1 MPPRPSIRSRRTCA
15 AAPALLVALA
25 ACRSAPLPEA
35 LQYTEAAVLPTASE
49 LMRLGPNDI
58 VRARVYGH
66 PELSTPESDE
76 LTGTRVDPDGSLA
89 LPLVG
94 TVAVGGLSLNEAREV
109 IRAAYASFMRDP
121 QVEVSVVEYAAR
133 RFYLYG
139 EVMQAGP
146 IALDRPLNVYQALTF
161 GGGFAR
167 HADRKQIVLL
177 RETPEG
183 VDVHV
188 IDGETPDESGLIAIM
203 PNDFLFVRRTG
214 TGKFSEEVLPILSG
228 ISNTLTSIT
237 TLILI
242 DDRLDD

>member
-1 MPPRPSIRSRRTCA
+1 MPCRLSPAIRRARA
-15 AAPALLVALA
+15 AAPLLLLALA
-25 ACRSAPLPEA
+25 ACRMAPIPEA
-35 LQYTEAAVLPTASE
+35 IEYSAVAPVLDATEL
-49 LMRLGPNDI
+49 LRLGPNDV

-66 PELSTPESDE
+66 PELSTPESDD
-76 LTGTRVDPDGSLA
+76 LTGTRVDPDGALA

-94 TVAVGGLSLNEAREV
+94 TVAVGGLTLPEAREV
-109 IRAAYASFMRDP
+109 IRAAYASFMHEP

-139 EVMQAGP
+139 EVLKAGP
-146 IALDRPLNVYQALTF
+146 IALDRPVNVYQALTF
-161 GGGFAR
+161 GGGFTR
-167 HADRKQIVLL
+167 YADREQIVLL
-177 RETPEG
+177 RETPKG

-188 IDGETPDESGLIAIM
+188 IDGETPDESGLVAIM

-214 TGKFSEEVLPILSG
+214 TGKFSDEVLPILSG
-228 ISNTLTSIT
+228 ISSTLSSIT

>member
-1 MPPRPSIRSRRTCA
+1 MPCRPPNTSRRARA
-15 AAPALLVALA
+15 AAPLLLLALS
-25 ACRSAPLPEA
+25 ACRTASLPAAIE
-35 LQYTEAAVLPTASE
+35 YTEGAALPDASE

-66 PELSTPESDE
+66 PELSTPESDD

-94 TVAVGGLSLNEAREV
+94 SVSVGGLTLVEARDV
-109 IRAAYASFMRDP
+109 IRASYASFMREP

-133 RFYLYG
+133 RFYIFG
-139 EVMQAGP
+139 EVLTPGP
-146 IALDRPLNVYQALTF
+146 IAFDRPLNVYQALTF
-161 GGGFAR
+161 GGGFSR

-177 RETPEG
+177 RERPEG

-188 IDGETPDESGLIAIM
+188 IDGESPDESGLVALM

-214 TGKFSEEVLPILSG
+214 AGKFSEEVLPILSG
-228 ISNTLTSIT
+228 ISSSLTSIGS
-237 TLILI
+237 LILI

>member
-1 MPPRPSIRSRRTCA
+1 MPCRPSIALRRA
-15 AAPALLVALA
+15 WPVASLLTLALA
-25 ACRSAPLPEA
+25 ACRTAPIPEA
-35 LQYTEAAVLPTASE
+35 IEYTQAAALPVPSD
-49 LMRLGPNDI
+49 LMRLGANDV

-66 PELSTPESDE
+66 PELSTPESDD
-76 LTGTRVDPDGSLA
+76 LTGTRVDPDGTLA

-94 TVAVGGLSLNEAREV
+94 SVAVGGLTLDEARTA
-109 IRAAYASFMRDP
+109 IRAAYAGFMRDP
-121 QVEVSVVEYAAR
+121 QIEVSVVEYAAR

-139 EVMQAGP
+139 EVLTPGP
-146 IALDRPLNVYQALTF
+146 VPFDRPLNVYQALTF
-161 GGGFAR
+161 GGGFSR

-177 RETPEG
+177 RERPEG

-188 IDGETPDESGLIAIM
+188 IDGETPDESGLVALM

-214 TGKFSEEVLPILSG
+214 TGKFSEEVLPILTG
-228 ISNTLTSIT
+228 ISSTLTSIT

>member
-1 MPPRPSIRSRRTCA
+1 M
-15 AAPALLVALA
+15 APIPEAIEYAEV
-25 ACRSAPLPEA
+25 APLPDA
-35 LQYTEAAVLPTASE
+35 TE
-49 LMRLGPNDI
+49 LMRLGPNDV

-66 PELSTPESDE
+66 PELSTPESDD
-76 LTGTRVDPDGSLA
+76 LTGTRVDPDGALA

-94 TVAVGGLSLNEAREV
+94 TVAVGGLTLPEAREV

-121 QVEVSVVEYAAR
+121 RVEVSVVEYSAR

-139 EVMQAGP
+139 EVLKAGP
-146 IALDRPLNVYQALTF
+146 VAIDRPLNAYQALTF
-161 GGGFAR
+161 GGGYSR

-177 RETPEG
+177 RETPQG

-188 IDGETPDESGLIAIM
+188 IDGEGPDESGLVAVL

-228 ISNTLTSIT
+228 ISATLSSIT